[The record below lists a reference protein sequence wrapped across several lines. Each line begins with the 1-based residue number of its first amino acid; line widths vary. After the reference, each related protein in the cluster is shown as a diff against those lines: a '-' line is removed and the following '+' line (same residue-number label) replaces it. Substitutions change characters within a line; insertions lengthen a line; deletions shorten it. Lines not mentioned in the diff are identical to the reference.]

1 MQSFTV
7 YVAINSD
14 GDFEV
19 ATRQQEVLDALV
31 DNVGISEGVRVVA
44 LTFEAELPGVVEV
57 EMKPAPVQDDAR
69 AVD

>member
-19 ATRQQEVLDALV
+19 ATSQQDALDAVV

-57 EMKPAPVQDDAR
+57 EMKPAPVQDEVK
-69 AVD
+69 VD